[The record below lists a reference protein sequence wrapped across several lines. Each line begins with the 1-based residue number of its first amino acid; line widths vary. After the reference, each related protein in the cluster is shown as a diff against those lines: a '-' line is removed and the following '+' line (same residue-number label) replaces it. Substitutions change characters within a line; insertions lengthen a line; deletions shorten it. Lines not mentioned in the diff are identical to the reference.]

1 MRSDNKGRKAAFDT
15 VTEGKNNGKGKK
27 ERKKNELLAHAVY
40 GGFIVVCVTALLQSF
55 IPAFPEVLRNVLYI
69 VGVLAMVVYMFQI
82 AFEKRTG
89 KRENDAPDNANKN
102 KSKK

>member
-1 MRSDNKGRKAAFDT
+1 MA
-15 VTEGKNNGKGKK
+15 KGKK
-27 ERKKNELLAHAVY
+27 KEKKLNFSLTPFLY
-40 GGFIVVCVTALLQSF
+40 IGFVIVCVTALLQSF
-55 IPAFPEVLRNVLYI
+55 IPAFPGVLRNVLYI
-69 VGVLAMVVYMFQI
+69 VGVMAMVVYMFQI

>member
-1 MRSDNKGRKAAFDT
+1 MAKGNKKA
-15 VTEGKNNGKGKK
+15 KK
-27 ERKKNELLAHAVY
+27 MNFSLTPFLY

-55 IPAFPEVLRNVLYI
+55 IPAFPEGLRNVLYI

-89 KRENDAPDNANKN
+89 KRENDAPEKQNKG

>member
-1 MRSDNKGRKAAFDT
+1 MAKGK
-15 VTEGKNNGKGKK
+15 KK
-27 ERKKNELLAHAVY
+27 ERKMNFSLTPFLY

-69 VGVLAMVVYMFQI
+69 VGVLAMVVYMFQV

>member
-1 MRSDNKGRKAAFDT
+1 MA
-15 VTEGKNNGKGKK
+15 KGKK
-27 ERKKNELLAHAVY
+27 KEKILNFSLTPFLY
-40 GGFIVVCVTALLQSF
+40 IGFVIVCVTALLQSF
-55 IPAFPEVLRNVLYI
+55 IPNFPEGLRNILYR

>member
-1 MRSDNKGRKAAFDT
+1 MAKGK
-15 VTEGKNNGKGKK
+15 KK
-27 ERKKNELLAHAVY
+27 ERKMNFSLTPFLY

-55 IPAFPEVLRNVLYI
+55 IPAFPGVLRNVLYM

-89 KRENDAPDNANKN
+89 KRENDAPEKQNKG

>member
-1 MRSDNKGRKAAFDT
+1 MAKG
-15 VTEGKNNGKGKK
+15 NKK
-27 ERKKNELLAHAVY
+27 ERKMNFSLTPFLY

-55 IPAFPEVLRNVLYI
+55 IPAFPGVLRNVLYI
-69 VGVLAMVVYMFQI
+69 VGVMAMVVYMFQI

-89 KRENDAPDNANKN
+89 KRENDAPEKQNKG

>member
-1 MRSDNKGRKAAFDT
+1 MAKGK
-15 VTEGKNNGKGKK
+15 KK
-27 ERKKNELLAHAVY
+27 ERKMNFSLTPFLY

-55 IPAFPEVLRNVLYI
+55 IPAFPEGLRNVLYI
-69 VGVLAMVVYMFQI
+69 VGVLAMVVYMFQA

-89 KRENDAPDNANKN
+89 KRENDAPEKQNKG